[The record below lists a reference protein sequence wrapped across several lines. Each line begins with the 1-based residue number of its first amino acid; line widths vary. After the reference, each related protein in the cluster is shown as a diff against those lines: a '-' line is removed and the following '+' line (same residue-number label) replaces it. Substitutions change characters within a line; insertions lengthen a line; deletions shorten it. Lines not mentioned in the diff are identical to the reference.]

1 MSLPVFIHRLDMRKT
16 VLSLQKWER
25 CHISSTF
32 TIFKNEQFNDSIHI
46 HLTVYICQCLCYER
60 ATWTLYL
67 NVNIDLSNGK

>member
-16 VLSLQKWER
+16 VLSLQEWER

-46 HLTVYICQCLCYER
+46 HLIVYICQCLLRKSYMDALPQCQHR
-60 ATWTLYL
+60 F
-67 NVNIDLSNGK
+67 V